1 MPYPQMKMPGMGF
14 GQIGFEPDMKKGLQV
29 AH

>member
-1 MPYPQMKMPGMGF
+1 MSYPQMKMLDMGF
-14 GQIGFEPDMKKGLQV
+14 WQIGFELDMKKGLQV